1 MSYRVAFVCTGNI
14 CRSPMAQAIAEHL
27 LRERGITDVE
37 VDSFGFDRWH
47 VGQPADPRAMQTLRA
62 HGLDLKHSART
73 ITPEDIADRD
83 LIVAIDRGH
92 EGDLQ
97 ALANTVED
105 GAKVRLLRSYDPDA
119 DSPDVPDPYYG
130 GTEGFERVYRMIE
143 AGCHGLVEELAA
155 R

>member
-1 MSYRVAFVCTGNI
+1 MSFRVAFVCTGNI
-14 CRSPMAQAIAEHL
+14 CRSPMAQAITESL
-27 LRERGITDVE
+27 LEERGVTGVE

-47 VGQPADPRAMQTLRA
+47 VGQEADPRAMQTLRA
-62 HGLDLKHSART
+62 HGLDLKHKART

-83 LIVAIDRGH
+83 LILAIDRGH
-92 EGDLQ
+92 EGDLR

-130 GTEGFERVYRMIE
+130 GSEGFERVFTMLQTACR
-143 AGCHGLVEELAA
+143 GLVEELAQ